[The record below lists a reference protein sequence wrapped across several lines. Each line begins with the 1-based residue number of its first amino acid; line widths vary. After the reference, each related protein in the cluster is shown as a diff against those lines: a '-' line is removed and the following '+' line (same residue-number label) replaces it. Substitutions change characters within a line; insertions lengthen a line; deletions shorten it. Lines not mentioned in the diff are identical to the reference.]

1 MQAAAGAVAA
11 VCAAIAMGVVASAA
25 AQVPQKFPSKPVR
38 IVVGFSPGST
48 TDITARMVGPK
59 LSEMWGHPV
68 IVENRS
74 GAGSTLASAM
84 VSKANPDG
92 HTLLLVSSSFAITA
106 VINKNL
112 PYDPLKDLRGVAQ
125 IGSTTGLLAVAPSLG
140 VKSVKELI
148 ALAQQKP
155 GELMFGSAGP
165 GSGLHMTAERF
176 NLLAGIK
183 VVHVPFRGQPEML
196 VDMVAG
202 RIHYGVPGLAPAMP
216 FLKDG
221 RLLALAV
228 VNPKRSPL
236 LPNVPAMAEIMPDFQ
251 RDAAHALMAPAKT
264 PNAIVNRISADIAR
278 VLELPDVKERM
289 ASMSFDPAPST
300 PEEFDR
306 IVRQQIDVFT
316 KVAKSAGLIGR

>member
-1 MQAAAGAVAA
+1 MHPVQGAVAA
-11 VCAAIAMGVVASAA
+11 VSAAIAMGVAAPAA
-25 AQVPQKFPSKPVR
+25 AQAPQKFPSKPVR

-48 TDITARMVGPK
+48 TDITARMIGPK
-59 LSEMWGHPV
+59 LSEMWGQPV
-68 IVENRS
+68 IVDNRS
-74 GAGSTLASAM
+74 GAGSTLASGM
-84 VSKANPDG
+84 VAKATPDG
-92 HTLLLVSSSFAITA
+92 HTLLLVSASFAITA
-106 VINKNL
+106 VITKNL

-125 IGSTTGLLAVAPSLG
+125 IGSTTGLLAVAPQLG

-155 GELMFGSAGP
+155 GELLFGSAGP

-228 VNPKRSPL
+228 VNPRRSPL
-236 LPNVPAMAEIMPDFQ
+236 LPNVPAMAEILPEFQ
-251 RDAAHALMAPAKT
+251 RDAAHALMAPSRT
-264 PNAIVNRISADIAR
+264 PDALVRKISADVAR

-289 ASMSFDPAPST
+289 ASMSFDPAPTS
-300 PEEFDR
+300 PEEYDR
-306 IVRQQIDVFT
+306 IVRAQIDVFT
-316 KVAKSAGLIGR
+316 KVARSAGLIGK